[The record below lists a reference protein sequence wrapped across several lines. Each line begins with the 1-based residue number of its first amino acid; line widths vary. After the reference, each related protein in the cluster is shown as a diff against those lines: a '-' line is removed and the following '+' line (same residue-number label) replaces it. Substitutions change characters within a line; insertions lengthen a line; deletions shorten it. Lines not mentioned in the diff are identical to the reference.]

1 MKNLNI
7 NKINIK
13 KFFKTYFWYIVLV
26 IAFIAIFVFSSV
38 INNRW
43 DFDKTNTSGA
53 VGITI
58 QVISTIITLIVSIIG
73 LITSLQNEKCFGISF
88 KEIYKLRTDPRIPY
102 NQIIVISILL
112 CFIST
117 MIFFLE
123 DYIFCLGVNLL
134 LMGISIIVSVKEFPI
149 ILGDDKAIIKII
161 KCRLKHDLQESEE
174 VSKQLK
180 KTVGYLISEKTFKIA
195 YEKLI
200 GDNNDLDSIVFPKL
214 LEYQY
219 TLSKELTKPIDELKK
234 REIADSLAKNIEDIV
249 SLSKVPFSDH
259 FEVISDNL
267 QFVVWTII
275 NIHDYNPN
283 MVGSIINSLIY
294 NQDYSKY
301 DEEKR
306 KYNVQILMKLITIT
320 VPKPD
325 LSILELVK
333 EKYSIEAFF
342 LRDNKFSTV
351 IFSLISFYLFYLLE
365 EEALLPNENKKKII
379 ESLNS
384 HGIEDNRTILSW
396 EELFKELLY
405 GLNLN
410 FDSFMGA
417 FDYTRDFIEYFP
429 LINEAKR
436 MILNPGFAV
445 DWYFSILLNSQNI
458 FDIDFFSITDNETY
472 KKIIKSEFDNCF
484 DGEKFIPSQR
494 MKRIVI
500 FHTKAEK
507 PFERFTMIEDKKH
520 DFHRFINSLKYKELI
535 DNIIAASNVENE
547 VIAQGLRSYLENSLQ
562 KEYGYNNNIIVNDL
576 KKKLFYNIIPK
587 YPEAINY
594 PQFLYENYEQG
605 IYREIRNDI
614 NIEKATGRKQFN
626 DKIKEINE
634 SNNKIV
640 AVSKNLIDSLSYFV
654 DNPNDKETFIK
665 KCQGAQSFSS
675 KILNGD
681 IVFLNAAFTFNCVIN
696 KVEVRDLSSQEAD
709 DLVKE
714 HQREDGQY
722 VFEGTF
728 VPQEE
733 IKRIISKRFM
743 VIRIEFSHKS
753 LPETGIIQL
762 NPFDKKWELNPN

>member
-1 MKNLNI
+1 MTNPDI
-7 NKINIK
+7 SK
-13 KFFKTYFWYIVLV
+13 KDAKRLLRDYFWYIALV
-26 IAFIAIFVFSSV
+26 IAIAVIIASSLA
-38 INNRW
+38 IKKW
-43 DFDKTNTSGA
+43 CDFDITETGET
-53 VGITI
+53 VGTVI

-73 LITSLQNEKCFGISF
+73 LISSLQNEECYGIKF
-88 KEIYKLRTDPRIPY
+88 KEIYKLRTDSRIPY
-102 NQIIVISILL
+102 DKIIVISISL
-112 CFIST
+112 CFFSAIL
-117 MIFFLE
+117 FFLE
-123 DYIFCLGVNLL
+123 EFIFCIGINLL
-134 LMGISIIVSVKEFPI
+134 LICISIIVCIKEFPI
-149 ILGDDKAIIKII
+149 ILGNDDAIENIIKN
-161 KCRLKHDLQESEE
+161 RLISDIQESEE

-180 KTVGYLISEKTFKIA
+180 KTIEYLIFQKTFKIT

-200 GDNNDLDSIVFPKL
+200 GNNNDLDSIVFPKL
-214 LEYQY
+214 LEYQH
-219 TLSKELTKPIDELKK
+219 TLSKELSKPIDELKK

-249 SLSKVPFSDH
+249 SLSNAPFSNH
-259 FEVISDNL
+259 FEAISDNL
-267 QFVVWTII
+267 QFVIWTII
-275 NIHDYNPN
+275 NIHEYNPN
-283 MVGSIINSLIY
+283 MVGSIISSLIY
-294 NQDYSKY
+294 NQDYVEY
-301 DEEKR
+301 DDKRR
-306 KYNVQILMKLITIT
+306 KYNLRIMMRLITIT

-325 LSILELVK
+325 ASILKLVK
-333 EKYSIEAFF
+333 EKYSLFVYS

-351 IFSLISFYLFYLLE
+351 IFSLISIYLYYLIN
-365 EEALLPNENKKKII
+365 EEALLPEENKKKII
-379 ESLNS
+379 ESLER

-396 EELFKELLY
+396 EELFKELLH
-405 GLNLN
+405 GFNLS
-410 FDSFMGA
+410 FDA
-417 FDYTRDFIEYFP
+417 FIDAFNYTEDFIEYFP
-429 LINEAKR
+429 LSNKAKC
-436 MILNPGFAV
+436 MVLNTGFAV

-458 FDIDFFSITDNETY
+458 FDIDYFSITNNETY
-472 KKIIKSEFDNCF
+472 KKTIKSEFDKCF
-484 DGEKFIPSQR
+484 DNERFNPSKR
-494 MKRIVI
+494 MDCIVR
-500 FHTKAEK
+500 FHTNAEK
-507 PFERFTMIEDKKH
+507 PFERFSIIEERKH
-520 DFHRFINSLKYKELI
+520 DFHKFINSLKYKELI
-535 DNIIAASNVENE
+535 DSINAASSVDNE
-547 VIAQGLRSYLENSLQ
+547 RIAQELRSHLENSLQ

-614 NIEKATGRKQFN
+614 NREKATGRKQFN

-640 AVSKNLIDSLSYFV
+640 AVSKNLIDSLSYFI

-762 NPFDKKWELNPN
+762 NPFDKK